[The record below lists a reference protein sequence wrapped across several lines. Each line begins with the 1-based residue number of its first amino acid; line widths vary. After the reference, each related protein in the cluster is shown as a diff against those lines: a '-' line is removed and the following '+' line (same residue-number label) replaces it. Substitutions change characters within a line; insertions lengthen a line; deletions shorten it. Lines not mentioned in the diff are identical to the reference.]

1 MAGTLGMDDINN
13 GARGLRDRG
22 SLREPLLCLHSNSP
36 ASRKSHVGEGLAP
49 GPPAFTFPSR
59 EGFASSSSIAIGI
72 PLPKRTECGVG

>member
-1 MAGTLGMDDINN
+1 MTSTMGQ
-13 GARGLRDRG
+13 RSERQ
-22 SLREPLLCLHSNSP
+22 SLRELLLCLHSNRP

-72 PLPKRTECGVG
+72 PLPKRRECGVG